1 MFTSHTFSF
10 HIFLHIFS
18 DFKFHFPLSAILKLI
33 SFSSSH
39 HFISFFFAGLKLGVY
54 KLKSNAGPFF
64 NNFLVA
70 TRKVQPQVSWFA
82 DWGVTGKAPLQSAKE
97 ECQIGRQGC

>member
-1 MFTSHTFSF
+1 
-10 HIFLHIFS
+10 
-18 DFKFHFPLSAILKLI
+18 
-33 SFSSSH
+33 
-39 HFISFFFAGLKLGVY
+39 LGVY
-54 KLKSNAGPFF
+54 KLKSTAGPFF
-64 NNFLVA
+64 YNFLVA